1 VLKFKQFVKNILS
14 NISITKKLNIHS
26 FKRYFRSILIW
37 IFILYIIIGGLS
49 LISKKYRIDGFINYS
64 QSYIMKKSLLQKEKL
79 IPLLIKNINSS
90 SGKNLSELSK
100 EIYNLDESSVFL
112 FFNEK
117 EGFLAT
123 PFGVKKNLLKY
134 KKLKYLNENNSTDLI
149 LQNSAEIGLNIL
161 YPDTYFIS
169 KKIIINSENITVIIG
184 AKKSA
189 FQYFSDDLLK
199 KSLHIDFIVILVFFV
214 LYVLITIFAITP
226 VFIFLKKFNLN
237 SLNSCMFKSNKIF
250 EFNHIRRL
258 RLTLLKSFRK
268 LEKFEAEKLEMM
280 NSLIRHQ
287 NDIDTGKVVSQ
298 IIHDLKSPL
307 SVFEELLHDKKAI
320 NNEEVYR
327 KSNLALI
334 KLHSLIESIRD
345 PKNEKLLNK
354 KNDIFDFNKLVS
366 EISWF
371 AQKRNSKMIVSP
383 SLTTPIIFCD
393 HGKLERCL
401 QNLIRNAIYFCNS
414 YCLVDWKINNN
425 GELYIE
431 VIDDGK
437 GISSDIQDKI
447 FDWRMTFNKLEGT
460 GVGLTFV
467 KFVANSHGG
476 RISYFRRNGL
486 TVFALTIPN
495 ILNII
500 PKLTQQNDNKIIQ
513 NSRKNIGN
521 KNKVILL
528 IENPLSYEK
537 ISTICWPND
546 TVIEYHNISDKVFD
560 LSECFCIYTDTN
572 SDIIEKA
579 LSLGISV
586 VLHKSFYSGEFI
598 LKKVLQ
604 TRKK

>member
-1 VLKFKQFVKNILS
+1 MLKFKQFVKNILS

-250 EFNHIRRL
+250 EFNHIRRM

-431 VIDDGK
+431 VIDDGE

-447 FDWRMTFNKLEGT
+447 FDWR
-460 GVGLTFV
+460 
-467 KFVANSHGG
+467 
-476 RISYFRRNGL
+476 
-486 TVFALTIPN
+486 
-495 ILNII
+495 
-500 PKLTQQNDNKIIQ
+500 
-513 NSRKNIGN
+513 
-521 KNKVILL
+521 
-528 IENPLSYEK
+528 
-537 ISTICWPND
+537 
-546 TVIEYHNISDKVFD
+546 
-560 LSECFCIYTDTN
+560 
-572 SDIIEKA
+572 
-579 LSLGISV
+579 
-586 VLHKSFYSGEFI
+586 
-598 LKKVLQ
+598 
-604 TRKK
+604 